1 MKNKDIKY
9 LNAEIRKFEPLFFFE
24 WLSITAIHPK
34 NQKYLMRIELIMLA
48 FFSIKET
55 EFTKEKK
62 TRKEFE
68 QFLDFYKLEYSE
80 LFNFNEDFTPFS
92 QNKLI
97 PLFLNHDKYYFF
109 YGLIEN
115 PYTRIKVLSNILN
128 DIEENQSTTI
138 DNLRNHFYL
147 SLNIQTNILSNFD
160 INIDCNNKKETIYI
174 PTDSYFRKFIDLIR
188 VNELNEEALTLGCL
202 NKRKNK
208 VFDMYFNLEI
218 LDLITLPFVRINQN
232 SYIILP
238 HLHTE
243 LFGRCLKSI
252 INSAAN
258 SKDIW
263 NNVHLDFKR
272 RLTNICT
279 HFFSIYP
286 LIYVIYPNRNS
297 EENLLEKYNIASCF
311 LIDENKLI
319 IFKTVRHK
327 ENKEFDNCN
336 IPIIE
341 ANNDVRNFNE
351 ELFKNKEVGIG
362 QYSERIV
369 YGKKS
374 KELEILNVLVSET
387 FSLDLYIP
395 ESIDKNN
402 HYVEIGDLS
411 FLFESFL
418 KYRDKAPMHFV
429 KFIQND
435 NELMN
440 NSNFLLT
447 TNYLDRISLYL
458 KGDNFYF
465 KHGKSPDMLYLASYM
480 GNDYESDYYHL
491 KFKDDIYE
499 VVENKFPQ
507 AFDVIEHIEKRHY
520 RAVDLS
526 QIGILY
532 IINILNYPIIIYPP
546 KHISSL
552 SKEEKSLVFMMLPQL
567 FCHYIDKLSIEF
579 VDLLEKSNIFPN
591 EYSILITSNNALTK
605 KENALPYLDEFS
617 KEIENKSFIFKTKR
631 LKNGAIRTF
640 IIANTEKIE
649 VLIELFKPE
658 NNSAEKYC
666 LKELIKS
673 IFDFNHDR
681 DPALNANSFVEKN
694 VPDGKKSFSYN
705 ALYLEN
711 PKLDK
716 YTTPIKINSSD
727 IANANKLF
735 AEYLYSKK
743 IKPGTYT
750 GEEAKNINGD
760 IFDFLQHLLEDSI
773 RKYRKSILYF
783 ALQQLELSEGKAALN
798 KIRYGMSSNR
808 DIHYDITEL
817 VKTET
822 HDLNL
827 LSAYSKH
834 IIHSILKINPNG
846 LKQINETDWTS
857 LLGIVAALIETSQ
870 IYEYINYDLSPH
882 ELTITD
888 LYEISSRKISDKI
901 DHLKYEDEFIKQQII
916 SSKKSYKNATKD
928 YDEEIKED
936 SESINDNPLIQ
947 QIDSIDSVFIKE
959 FGYSLTNKLGVLYA
973 LFRSKFEFDFA
984 FPISIVTID
993 EIVEYISQ
1001 ISPDLS
1007 ESEIKLIIESLS
1019 LSYNTYNNQDRMIP
1033 TELLRSRNRLNV
1045 CPIIKVRDDEY
1056 LFGNQMCHYSYKL
1069 WWSEIYDGDFP
1080 YQLDNKIVNLI
1091 LDKIHKINSK
1101 ELEIETANTLK
1112 LLLGDEFVILN
1123 LKKFNTISI
1132 HLPKDPPCGEID
1144 VLCLNKNN
1152 KTIFVFEAKS
1162 ILQKNRPY
1170 SINQVFNDFFGD
1182 RGKKYNQKL
1191 DKKYNFVNN
1200 NLETFIRH
1208 FNLEYDEHWKVK
1220 KAFVVDKRIFAAFH
1234 TEYNVEFLFVS
1245 ELEEF
1250 VNN

>member
-1 MKNKDIKY
+1 MRNKDIKY
-9 LNAEIRKFEPLFFFE
+9 LNAEISKFEPQFFFE
-24 WLSITAIHPK
+24 WLSIAAIHPR
-34 NQKYLMRIELIMLA
+34 NQNYLLRIELIMLA

-55 EFTKEKK
+55 EFTNEKK
-62 TRKEFE
+62 TRKDFE
-68 QFLDFYKLEYSE
+68 QFLDFFKREYRE
-80 LFNFNEDFTPFS
+80 LFYFVEDFTPFS

-128 DIEENQSTTI
+128 DIEEGQSTSI
-138 DNLRNHFYL
+138 DNLRRNFYL

-160 INIDCNNKKETIYI
+160 INIDNNNKKDAIYI
-174 PTDSYFRKFIDLIR
+174 PTHIYFKKFINQIR
-188 VNELNEEALTLGCL
+188 VNKLNEDALTLGCL
-202 NKRKNK
+202 YKRKNK
-208 VFDMYFNLEI
+208 IFDMYFNLEI
-218 LDLITLPFVRINQN
+218 LDLITLPFTRINQN
-232 SYIILP
+232 SYLILP
-238 HLHTE
+238 HLQTE
-243 LFGRCLKSI
+243 LFGRSLKSI
-252 INSAAN
+252 INNTAN
-258 SKDIW
+258 FKNIW
-263 NNVHLDFKR
+263 NNVHSDFKR
-272 RLTNICT
+272 RLTNLCT

-297 EENLLEKYNIASCF
+297 DENILEKYNIACCF

-336 IPIIE
+336 IPIVE

-362 QYSERIV
+362 QYSDRIV

-374 KELEILNVLVSET
+374 KEIEILNVLVSET
-387 FSLDLYIP
+387 FSLDFDIFT
-395 ESIDKNN
+395 SIEKNN

-411 FLFESFL
+411 FLFERLLEF
-418 KYRDKAPMHFV
+418 RDDAPMHFI

-435 NELMN
+435 NELMSSS
-440 NSNFLLT
+440 SNLLT
-447 TNYLDRISLYL
+447 TSYLDRISYYL

-465 KHGKSPDMLYLASYM
+465 KCGKKPDMLYFASYM
-480 GNDYESDYYHL
+480 GNDFESEYFYL
-491 KFKDDIYE
+491 KFKDNIFE
-499 VVENKFPQ
+499 VIEKKFPQ

-526 QIGILY
+526 QMGILY
-532 IINILNYPIIIYPP
+532 VINISNFPIFIYPP
-546 KHISSL
+546 KHIKSL

-605 KENALPYLDEFS
+605 KENALPYLDKYS
-617 KEIENKSFIFKTKR
+617 KEIDNNPFIYRTKR
-631 LKNGAIRTF
+631 LENGTVRTF
-640 IIANTEKIE
+640 IIANTENIE
-649 VLIELFKPE
+649 VLLDLFKPE

-673 IFDFNHDR
+673 IYEFNYDR
-681 DPALNANSFVEKN
+681 DPTLNANSFVDKN
-694 VPDGKKSFSYN
+694 IPDGKKSFSYN

-716 YTTPIKINSSD
+716 YKDPIKINSSD

-735 AEYLYSKK
+735 AEYLYGKN

-760 IFDFLQHLLEDSI
+760 IFDFLQQLLEDNI

-798 KIRYGMSSNR
+798 KIKYGMSSNR

-822 HDLNL
+822 RDLNL

-834 IIHSILKINPNG
+834 IIHSILKTNPNG

-882 ELTITD
+882 KLMISE
-888 LYEISSRKISDKI
+888 LYEISSKKISDKI
-901 DHLKYEDEFIKQQII
+901 DHQKYEDEFIKQHMI
-916 SSKKSYKNATKD
+916 SSKKSYQNATK
-928 YDEEIKED
+928 YRFQEIKDESELVKIDPLFEQINIMD
-936 SESINDNPLIQ
+936 STF
-947 QIDSIDSVFIKE
+947 VKE
-959 FGYSLTNKLGVLYA
+959 FGYSLINKLGVLYA
-973 LFRSKFEFDFA
+973 LFRSKFDFDLA

-993 EIVEYISQ
+993 ELVEYISQ
-1001 ISPDLS
+1001 VSPDLS

-1019 LSYNTYNNQDRMIP
+1019 LSYNTYNNEDRMIP

-1045 CPIIKVRDDEY
+1045 CPIIKIRDNEY
-1056 LFGNQMCHYSYKL
+1056 IFGNQMCHYSYKL

-1080 YQLDNKIVNLI
+1080 YKIENDNVNLI

-1101 ELEIETANTLK
+1101 ELEFETANTLK
-1112 LLLGDEFVILN
+1112 QILGEEFVILN
-1123 LKKFNTISI
+1123 LKKFNTISS
-1132 HLPKDPPCGEID
+1132 HFPKNPPCGEID
-1144 VLCLNKNN
+1144 VLCINKNN
-1152 KTIFVFEAKS
+1152 KTVFVFEAKS

-1182 RGKKYNQKL
+1182 NGKRYNQKL
-1191 DKKYNFVNN
+1191 DNKYNFVNN
-1200 NLETFIRH
+1200 NLEAFIRH
-1208 FNLEYDEHWKVK
+1208 FKLVYDEHWKVK

-1234 TEYNVEFLFVS
+1234 TEYDVEFLFIS